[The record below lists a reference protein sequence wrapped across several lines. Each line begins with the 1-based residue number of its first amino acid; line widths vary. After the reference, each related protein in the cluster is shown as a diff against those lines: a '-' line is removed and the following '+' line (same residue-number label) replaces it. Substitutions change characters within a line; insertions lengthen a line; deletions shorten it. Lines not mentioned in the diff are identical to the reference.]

1 MPVRKIKPTTPGQ
14 RHKLVV
20 SFDTLSKNEPTKS
33 LLKPNKKSG
42 GRNSR
47 GKMTIQYIGGGHKR
61 KYRMID
67 FKRDKKNIP
76 AKVDSIEYDPNRTSF
91 ISLLKYIDGE
101 KRYIIAPDG
110 LKVGDEVISS
120 ENAPIKVGNTLPL
133 SKIPLGSVI
142 HNLELYPG
150 SGAKIARS
158 AGSSAQL
165 MAREGKYATIKLVSG
180 EVRKILITCLATL
193 GSVSNSEHQLQVSG
207 KAGRSRWKGRRPRV
221 RATVKN
227 PVDHPMG
234 GGEGR
239 ASGGHPR
246 SRKGIPAKGFRTRSK
261 SKASNKFI
269 IERRK
274 K

>member
-14 RHKLVV
+14 RHKLVI
-20 SFDTLSKNEPTKS
+20 SFDTLTNSEPTKS
-33 LLKPNKKSG
+33 LLKPNKRSG

-47 GKMTIQYIGGGHKR
+47 GKMTIQYVGGGHKR
-61 KYRMID
+61 KYRIID

-91 ISLLKYIDGE
+91 ISLLKYVDGE

-110 LKVGDEVISS
+110 LKVGDEVVSS
-120 ENAPIKVGNTLPL
+120 ENAPIKVGNALPL

-158 AGSSAQL
+158 AGSYAQL

-180 EVRKILITCLATL
+180 EIRKILITCLATL

-207 KAGRSRWKGRRPRV
+207 KAGKI
-221 RATVKN
+221 K
-227 PVDHPMG
+227 M
-234 GGEGR
+234 E
-239 ASGGHPR
+239 
-246 SRKGIPAKGFRTRSK
+246 
-261 SKASNKFI
+261 
-269 IERRK
+269 RK
-274 K
+274 KTEGKSHCKKSC